1 MSYAGNLETA
11 EIYLS
16 AGLKDRTEE
25 YINDVLASVPEAE
38 KVGGNPV
45 YLKALEL
52 RARLRLEAG
61 DRDSAI
67 HCIDEGLGHKHDHVD
82 LLFLKALFLW
92 DMKCYDDM
100 FVTLI
105 DYLVAVTGEQR
116 PESRYEYGGKNVI
129 EKVMGELLP
138 ESFAKAPSRDQLA
151 QAISERAT
159 HSSSE
164 VIQAVYR
171 IIQKVQNK

>member
-16 AGLKDRTEE
+16 AGLKNRTEE
-25 YINDVLASVPEAE
+25 YLNDVLASVPQNE
-38 KVGGNPV
+38 KSGNNPV

-61 DRDSAI
+61 DRESAM
-67 HCIDEGLGHKHDHVD
+67 HCIDEGLGFKQDHVD

-92 DMKCYDDM
+92 DMQRYDEM
-100 FVTLI
+100 FVALI
-105 DYLVAVTGEQR
+105 DYLGAVAGEQK
-116 PESRYEYGGKNVI
+116 PEFRYEYSGRNVI

-138 ESFAKAPSRDQLA
+138 EAFAKAQSREQLA
-151 QAISERAT
+151 QAIADRARNST
-159 HSSSE
+159 NE

-171 IIQKVQNK
+171 VIQEVHKK

>member
-1 MSYAGNLETA
+1 MSYSGNLETA

-25 YINDVLASVPEAE
+25 YLDDVLATVPQSERI
-38 KVGGNPV
+38 GNNPV

-67 HCIDEGLGHKHDHVD
+67 RCIDEGLGLKQDHLD

-92 DMKCYDDM
+92 DMQHYDDM
-100 FVTLI
+100 FVALI
-105 DYLVAVTGEQR
+105 DFLVAVTGEQQ
-116 PESRYEYGGKNVI
+116 PEFRYEYGGKNVI

-138 ESFAKAPSRDQLA
+138 MSFAKAPSRDQLE
-151 QAISERAT
+151 QAIAARAMN
-159 HSSSE
+159 SSNE
-164 VIQAVYR
+164 VIQAVYSV
-171 IIQKVQNK
+171 IQKVQKK